1 VWASRG
7 SVLLRLFAA
16 FYVEA
21 LAMTRPDFIAGAV
34 FAVAAFTYQFVTGG
48 ITRDNYASWLL
59 PSMWTVLLVTAWLFV
74 RAAARVRR
82 ELIAEWEKWKPIL
95 VGSPPPR
102 KPSLTCLVI
111 TTAAI
116 VAALTGAIVL
126 TIVFVPVGRAPSGQI
141 VGFYKFKDTQSVSGV
156 QKAILCD
163 RCDDELDL
171 DGDGFLY
178 VSDIGRGIVEMT
190 LSSVPTIALHDPD
203 PGDVALPQVIEAVN
217 RGVRAKSP
225 LTDSVSIVTNVEGAS
240 IGLRGTHSEGKV
252 TITHVVIPE
261 DFPSATIKIRERLSE
276 YRFEVGARRRHTIAV
291 AGRTFDVTLT
301 GTREAPEPGGKRTVF
316 SYTFHINEL

>member
-1 VWASRG
+1 MWASRG

-102 KPSLTCLVI
+102 KPSLTCLVM

-116 VAALTGAIVL
+116 VAALTGADCVDDSML
-126 TIVFVPVGRAPSGQI
+126 VTGRETPSGQI

-156 QKAILCD
+156 SKLFCA
-163 RCDDELDL
+163 
-171 DGDGFLY
+171 
-178 VSDIGRGIVEMT
+178 
-190 LSSVPTIALHDPD
+190 
-203 PGDVALPQVIEAVN
+203 
-217 RGVRAKSP
+217 
-225 LTDSVSIVTNVEGAS
+225 
-240 IGLRGTHSEGKV
+240 
-252 TITHVVIPE
+252 
-261 DFPSATIKIRERLSE
+261 
-276 YRFEVGARRRHTIAV
+276 IAV
-291 AGRTFDVTLT
+291 MT
-301 GTREAPEPGGKRTVF
+301 
-316 SYTFHINEL
+316 SSI